1 MEGWT
6 ALAAMAITGTSTALA
21 QDQAADQ
28 AEASVLEEVIVTGTR
43 QLMQDQISITRD
55 SNVVAVGLS
64 ATDIGNLPALSIGE
78 ALETLTGV
86 SSHRENGGAT
96 EVSIRGMGPYLSKT
110 LINGRE
116 ASNGSSD
123 RSVNFSMF
131 PSELMNKLVVYKSQD
146 AQMVEGGV
154 SGLISLSTLK
164 PLDYGKRRFQ
174 FDVKGN
180 YNPDQQNIKNAQSS
194 DIGWRG
200 TLSYVDAF
208 EFRNGGE
215 FGISLGYQRSDTNQP
230 EQEIR
235 GSSPTG
241 SSIWACLNEPSITN
255 TGFFRD
261 SSGDCEDTNDG
272 SGSNQGY
279 NTDIDPDTGQAVDDG
294 KAFAFAPSSRGYR
307 QNDTKDERDAL
318 FAAFQW
324 RPNDRWDVNL
334 DMEWSNRVQTELRND
349 LNFANQDVLFEF
361 LDILMG
367 YVRKGARIIR
377 LDAIAYL
384 WKEIGTDC
392 IHRPQTHA
400 MVKLFRAV
408 LDCVAPEAVIVTET
422 PVWNNF
428 AYHFG
433 QHVFD
438 GLVQGLSVSA
448 ALRNAR
454 LRHLREWNNPLGL
467 VYTLYGNPAARI
479 E

>member
-1 MEGWT
+1 MT

-28 AEASVLEEVIVTGTR
+28 SEASVLEEVIVTGTR

-215 FGISLGYQRSDTNQP
+215 FGISLG
-230 EQEIR
+230 
-235 GSSPTG
+235 
-241 SSIWACLNEPSITN
+241 
-255 TGFFRD
+255 
-261 SSGDCEDTNDG
+261 
-272 SGSNQGY
+272 
-279 NTDIDPDTGQAVDDG
+279 
-294 KAFAFAPSSRGYR
+294 
-307 QNDTKDERDAL
+307 
-318 FAAFQW
+318 
-324 RPNDRWDVNL
+324 
-334 DMEWSNRVQTELRND
+334 
-349 LNFANQDVLFEF
+349 
-361 LDILMG
+361 
-367 YVRKGARIIR
+367 
-377 LDAIAYL
+377 
-384 WKEIGTDC
+384 
-392 IHRPQTHA
+392 
-400 MVKLFRAV
+400 
-408 LDCVAPEAVIVTET
+408 
-422 PVWNNF
+422 
-428 AYHFG
+428 
-433 QHVFD
+433 
-438 GLVQGLSVSA
+438 
-448 ALRNAR
+448 
-454 LRHLREWNNPLGL
+454 
-467 VYTLYGNPAARI
+467 
-479 E
+479 